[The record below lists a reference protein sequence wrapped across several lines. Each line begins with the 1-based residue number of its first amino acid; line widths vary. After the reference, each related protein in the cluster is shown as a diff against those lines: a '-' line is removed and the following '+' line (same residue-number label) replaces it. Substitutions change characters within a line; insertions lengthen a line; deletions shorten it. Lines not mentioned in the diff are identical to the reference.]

1 MLQDLR
7 PSATYRNPMNLH
19 IITTGGTIDK
29 IYFDA
34 KSDYQVGE
42 PVIGDLLASM
52 GVNFPYTVE
61 SALRK
66 DSLDLDDADRALIRE
81 RVELCTEARVLITHG
96 TDGMV
101 ATGQALAGIPAKTI
115 VLTGALQPAA
125 FKSSDAIFNI
135 GCAIGALQAASPGVY
150 IAMNGQLFDIDNVV
164 KNLEANRFETLG

>member
-1 MLQDLR
+1 
-7 PSATYRNPMNLH
+7 MNLH

-42 PVIGDLLASM
+42 PVIGELLDTM
-52 GVNFPYTVE
+52 GVSFPYTVE

-66 DSLDLDDADRALIRE
+66 DSLDLNDDDRAHIR
-81 RVELCTEARVLITHG
+81 RLVEACSEPRVLITHG

-101 ATGQALAGIPAKTI
+101 ATGQALKGLREKVV

-135 GCAIGALQAASPGVY
+135 GCAIGALQAAEPGVY
-150 IAMNGQLFDIDNVV
+150 IAMNGQLFDIENVH
-164 KNLEANRFETLG
+164 KNLDANRFETLT